1 MIVSAVLLTAAALTA
16 TAQDTTVRDT
26 VIFLD
31 EVIVSGT
38 RSPQTQRLDQPLS
51 LAVGVPTLAT
61 RASGSVAAHLLR
73 DLPGVFVQQ
82 TSAGQGAVVLRGM
95 IGNQVLVLVDGVPMN
110 NGTYRDGP
118 GQYLA
123 TIDPE
128 TIERIEV
135 VRGPASTLYGS
146 DAQGGVVNIIT
157 SSHQPT
163 NRPRSVRVVGVGS
176 SADHSLRGRVSLGY
190 TGARWTLGAGGTLAT
205 VGDLRAGGDVGP
217 QDPTGFGMAGFD
229 ANLTVTPTPMHTIR
243 GSLQHF
249 TLSDVPRYD
258 RYVTFRSPTVGSDAE
273 HLFNPQT
280 RQLAFARH
288 TYAPMRAGLTRLQT
302 TVSLATQRE
311 GRSRIP
317 LDDTGQPSDERTWWR
332 DDVYTPGAS
341 IVGSSFLMVGGRSLV
356 VSWGGD
362 WQHDILNS
370 EGTVET
376 VSTGVTTPLLIDTDR
391 GPMPTGNF
399 PDGAEADRLGIFIS
413 GDAVLSQLVR
423 VTAGGRWS
431 RFHNQATLDTDF
443 GGAVSNSSA
452 DLTAQLGVVITPA
465 DSWRI
470 VARVAEGFRAP
481 NLYDLTRVGPVP
493 GGVALPNPNAEPE
506 RSLSGELGVRY
517 AASQVA
523 LEVSAYYTRVT
534 DFIDRV
540 PGEFQ
545 GDTLFNGER
554 VFQGRNVGTARIRGV
569 EAEGATVVGPF
580 RFRASMLFTHGEQEA
595 AAGGDEPMS
604 KIPPL
609 TGLMSVRWNIP
620 VRALSLEYLVRWA
633 TRQNRLSSRDLRDP
647 RIPAEGTPGYAVHGI
662 RASAA
667 VSPTLSVSAGLENLT
682 DALYRTHASGVDGAG
697 RHVWLG
703 LSVVGG
709 L

>member
-1 MIVSAVLLTAAALTA
+1 MIASAALLTVSAISVA
-16 TAQDTTVRDT
+16 AQDTTVRDT

-31 EVIVSGT
+31 EVVVSGT
-38 RSPQTQRLDQPLS
+38 RSAETQRLDQPLS
-51 LAVGVPTLAT
+51 LAVAVPTLAS
-61 RASGSVAAHLLR
+61 RSSGSVAAHLLR

-82 TSAGQGAVVLRGM
+82 TSAGQGSVVLRGM

-123 TIDPE
+123 TVDPE

-157 SSHQPT
+157 SSHAPT
-163 NRPRSVRVVGVGS
+163 SSPRSVRVVGVGS
-176 SADHSLRGRVSLGY
+176 SADRSVRGRVSVGLTGTRWKLGV
-190 TGARWTLGAGGTLAT
+190 GGTLAS
-205 VGDLRAGGDVGP
+205 VGDLRAGGDVGA
-217 QDPTGFGMAGFD
+217 QEPTGFGMAGFD
-229 ANLTVTPTPMHTIR
+229 ANLTLTPAPMHTVR
-243 GSLQHF
+243 GSVQHF
-249 TLSDVPRYD
+249 SLSDVPRYD
-258 RYVTFRSPTVGSDAE
+258 RYVTFRAPATGSDAE
-273 HLFNPQT
+273 HLFDPQT

-288 TYAPMRAGLTRLQT
+288 TFEPMRPGLMRLQT

-317 LDDTGQPSDERTWWR
+317 LDDTGQPSDERTSWR

-341 IVGSSFLMVGGRSLV
+341 VIGSSFLVVGGRAV
-356 VSWGGD
+356 VLSWGGD
-362 WQHDILNS
+362 WHHDVLNS
-370 EGTVET
+370 EGYVET
-376 VSTGVTTPLLIDTDR
+376 VSTGARTPLLIDTGQ
-391 GPMPTGNF
+391 GPIATGNF
-399 PDGAEADRLGIFIS
+399 PDGADADRLGVFVS
-413 GDAVLSQLVR
+413 GDVALSEVVR
-423 VTAGGRWS
+423 MSFGGRWS
-431 RFHNQATLDTDF
+431 RFRNRAALDTDF

-452 DLTAQLGVVITPA
+452 DLTGQLGVVITPA
-465 DSWRI
+465 DSWR
-470 VARVAEGFRAP
+470 VAARVAEGFRAP

-493 GGVALPNPNAEPE
+493 GGVALPNPDAEPE
-506 RSLSGELGVRY
+506 RSLSGELAVRY
-517 AASQVA
+517 AAPRA
-523 LEVSAYYTRVT
+523 AFEITAYFTRIT

-540 PGEFQ
+540 PSEFQ

-554 VFQGRNVGTARIRGV
+554 VFQGRNVGTARIRGM
-569 EAEGATVVGPF
+569 EAEGATAVGPL
-580 RFRASMLFTHGEQEA
+580 RIRASMLFTHGEQDA
-595 AAGGDEPMS
+595 VGGGEEPIS

-609 TGLMSVRWNIP
+609 TGHTSVRWN
-620 VRALSLEYLVRWA
+620 VRGVSVEYLLRWA
-633 TRQNRLSSRDLRDP
+633 TRQDRLSSRDQRDP
-647 RIPAEGTPGYAVHGI
+647 RIPADGTPGYAVHGI

-667 VSPTLSVSAGLENLT
+667 VSRTLNVSAGLENLT